1 MAIKVGINGF
11 GRIGRNVLRASLN
24 DSNLDF
30 VAVNDLTDPKTLAH
44 LLKYDSI
51 LGNLPQKITAGTD
64 CIQVDGRNIKVFAE
78 KDPARLPWD
87 SVGAQVVI
95 ESTGRFTNAED
106 ARKHLRGPVKKVIIS
121 APATNEDVTL
131 VLGVNQQVYDPAK
144 HHVISNASCTTNCL
158 APIAKVIHD
167 NFKIISGTMTTIHSY
182 TNDQVILDFP
192 HKDLRRARAA
202 ALSMIPTS
210 TGAAKA
216 LKLVIPDMAGRLDG
230 FAIRV
235 PTPNVSVVDLVA
247 SVEKK
252 TSKEEVNAALKK
264 ASEQGPLEGYL
275 GYEDHPLVSADFRGD
290 SRSSIVDAPLT
301 MVVGGNLVKVLSWY
315 DNEWGYSCRVRDLI
329 NFLGKKG
336 L

>member
-11 GRIGRNVLRASLN
+11 GRIGRNILRASL
-24 DSNLDF
+24 DDPNLDF

-64 CIQVDGRNIKVFAE
+64 CIHVDGRNIRVFAE
-78 KDPARLPWD
+78 KDPAKLPWE
-87 SVGAQVVI
+87 SVGAQVVV
-95 ESTGRFTNAED
+95 ESTGRFTKAED
-106 ARKHLRGPVKKVIIS
+106 AKKHRRGPVKKVIIS
-121 APATNEDVTL
+121 APATNEDLTM
-131 VLGVNQQVYDPAK
+131 VLGVNHQVYDPAQ

-167 NFKIISGTMTTIHSY
+167 NFKIGSGTMTTIHSY
-182 TNDQVILDFP
+182 TNDQVLLDFP

-216 LKLVIPDMAGRLDG
+216 LKLVIPEMAGKLDG

-247 SVEKK
+247 TVEKK
-252 TSKEEVNAALKK
+252 TS
-264 ASEQGPLEGYL
+264 
-275 GYEDHPLVSADFRGD
+275 RR
-290 SRSSIVDAPLT
+290 RSMLP
-301 MVVGGNLVKVLSWY
+301 
-315 DNEWGYSCRVRDLI
+315 
-329 NFLGKKG
+329 
-336 L
+336 